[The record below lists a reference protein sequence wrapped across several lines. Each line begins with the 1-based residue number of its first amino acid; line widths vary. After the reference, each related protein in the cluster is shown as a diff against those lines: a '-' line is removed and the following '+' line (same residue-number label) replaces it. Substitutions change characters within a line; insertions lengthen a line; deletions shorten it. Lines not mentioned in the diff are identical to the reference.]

1 MWRLLVVVN
10 VADFKCH
17 GCIGVIEGEAS
28 SGRLPQ
34 VTFGWL
40 PISKTSVS
48 SCDSGMCKPRIVPG
62 FAVERSGL
70 YVFVLRRD
78 MVGYHGKSL
87 AIPHRDAARKGFR
100 SRRSDFPG
108 TPDKTQGHS
117 GHTTKWSLRHHRHRK
132 SQADHLHTKRPAV
145 AGYASVPSMA
155 RRRSHRDRVCGS
167 SARCPVSTVQRDP
180 WRPETGQ
187 GNETSRSHTALQRAG
202 PAEAKI
208 HLAIMP
214 SRSSHPSDGYT
225 RFGKAGS

>member
-40 PISKTSVS
+40 PISKTSAS
-48 SCDSGMCKPRIVPG
+48 SCDSGMGKPRLVPG

-87 AIPHRDAARKGFR
+87 AIPHRDAARKDRASDLVDRTSPALRIKSKGTQDIPR
-100 SRRSDFPG
+100 SGPSAIIVTGNP
-108 TPDKTQGHS
+108 S
-117 GHTTKWSLRHHRHRK
+117 GPSPYQTSSSCRIRFCAFHGWPEK
-132 SQADHLHTKRPAV
+132 S
-145 AGYASVPSMA
+145 
-155 RRRSHRDRVCGS
+155 
-167 SARCPVSTVQRDP
+167 
-180 WRPETGQ
+180 
-187 GNETSRSHTALQRAG
+187 
-202 PAEAKI
+202 
-208 HLAIMP
+208 
-214 SRSSHPSDGYT
+214 
-225 RFGKAGS
+225 